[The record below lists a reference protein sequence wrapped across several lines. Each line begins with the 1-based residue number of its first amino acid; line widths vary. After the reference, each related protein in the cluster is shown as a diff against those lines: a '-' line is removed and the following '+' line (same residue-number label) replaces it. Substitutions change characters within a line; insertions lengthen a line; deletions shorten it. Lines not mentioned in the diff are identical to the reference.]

1 MSLVLAIRR
10 GRRRRHKFATVAAVF
25 GGFAF
30 VPEAAHKLL
39 TFLCRHFH
47 KPFDHRVLHLHVDL
61 MARFVGGGER
71 FPDFIGIFGF
81 ERVGY
86 GAVGLA
92 HFGFV
97 VFERPFHQI
106 EFGTVFALGHK
117 AGALRG
123 NRTARTR
130 GKITDEAAVQRQR
143 NPQSN
148 QQFFVHIRKL
158 RNYKGCP
165 DRLRRFDNPRRLHT
179 NRSKN
184 RRLKTRRTA
193 THSF

>member
-10 GRRRRHKFATVAAVF
+10 GRRRRHKFAAVASMF

-61 MARFVGGGER
+61 VAHFVRGGESGFYFVGV
-71 FPDFIGIFGF
+71 FGF
-81 ERVGY
+81 KRFTD

-92 HFGFV
+92 HAGFV
-97 VFERPFHQI
+97 VFERLLHKV
-106 EFGTVFALGHK
+106 EFAVMFRFRHK
-117 AGALRG
+117 ARALRG

-143 NPQSN
+143 NPQ
-148 QQFFVHIRKL
+148 
-158 RNYKGCP
+158 
-165 DRLRRFDNPRRLHT
+165 
-179 NRSKN
+179 
-184 RRLKTRRTA
+184 
-193 THSF
+193 